1 MTTGSTLDLDTIGV
15 AAVTSSTTLTGRG
28 TLQGE
33 LDIKG
38 NGTFNF
44 SGLETGA
51 AITLDINDDTGNKTI
66 TTNRYASVLDA
77 GATGADKLTTGAGS
91 DSILA
96 DNGGNKTGF
105 ASANGTVTGNS
116 GAVTLTVE
124 WQGYT
129 SAAFTAIQA
138 TTNITANESATA
150 IKSAVAADPILS
162 KFFTATGNA
171 AAVVFT
177 SKVEGTYATK
187 PVVTLTAPGTGTVT
201 YIAGTATA
209 GTVGAGGADT
219 VSSGDG
225 IDLIFGG
232 AGIDSISA
240 GGGNDWINAGP
251 GGDSISGGGGVDTFS
266 LAVGD
271 ASPTIAGTGAAG
283 TITGFDKISG
293 YALGTASANAET
305 IDLLGVTDAVISNGA
320 TDGTD
325 STLTIDGAVVKGHTV
340 ASGIATFDDADTFA
354 AALTID
360 SAADVAAVVQ
370 YLMNSDLGSAGDSL
384 AFVGNGNTYVYT
396 QTTNTAGQTVNL
408 VELTGV
414 TGTSMSATNATTAGL
429 IDLGA

>member
-1 MTTGSTLDLDTIGV
+1 V
-15 AAVTSSTTLTGRG
+15 
-28 TLQGE
+28 
-33 LDIKG
+33 G
-38 NGTFNF
+38 NGALNY
-44 SGLETGA
+44 SGLETGGA
-51 AITLDINDDTGNKTI
+51 VTLDLNHAGNKTV
-66 TTNRYASVLDA
+66 TTNRYDHILNAVQASGD
-77 GATGADKLTTGAGS
+77 DRLTTGVGS
-91 DSILA
+91 DTIYA
-96 DNGGNKTGF
+96 DNAGNKTGF
-105 ASANGTVTGNS
+105 ATANATVTGNS

-124 WQGYT
+124 WQGHT
-129 SAAFTAIQA
+129 TAAFAAIQS
-138 TTNITANESATA
+138 TTNITANEAATA

-305 IDLLGVTDAVISNGA
+305 IELLGVTDAVLNGA
-320 TDGTD
+320 VDGTD

-408 VELTGV
+408 IELTGV